1 MYNQNIDSLTD
12 YPFDR
17 LRKLLQGL
25 EPPNNLEVLS
35 LSLGEPQHKPP
46 NFVTEIISNS
56 SGDWAKYP
64 PVIGSHDLLEAIS
77 EWLNKRYALS
87 SQFIDVDSNIVAVN
101 GTKEALFMLGDL
113 SISRHTERPRPA
125 VLMPNPFYQVYLGS
139 AIIRGA
145 EPIYVAALKE
155 NGFMPK
161 FEALEKPTL
170 DRTCLA
176 YLCTPSNPE
185 GSIASIKYLQK
196 LVELA
201 RKYNFILA
209 VDECYAEIY
218 DKTPPPGILQVCQE
232 MGDGLDN
239 ILSFHSLSKRSNVP
253 GLRSGFVAGD
263 SSLIE
268 KLKTLRNYGGAAIP
282 LPLLNASAAL
292 WRDESHV
299 EQNREL
305 YRKKFDLADK
315 ILGKKFSYA
324 RPGGGFYLWL
334 NVGNG
339 EEAASRLWSE
349 AAVKV
354 MPGAYLS
361 KPDNN
366 NLNPGEKY
374 IRVALVQEPAF
385 VSQSL
390 SRMVNTL

>member
-1 MYNQNIDSLTD
+1 MYNHNIDSLTD

-25 EPPNNLEVLS
+25 KPPNDLEVLS

-46 NFVTEIISNS
+46 KFVAEIISS
-56 SGDWAKYP
+56 SSDDWAKYP
-64 PVIGSHDLLEAIS
+64 PVIGSHDLLVAIN
-77 EWLNKRYALS
+77 EWLNKRYELC

-113 SISRHTERPRPA
+113 AISRHVEGPQPA
-125 VLMPNPFYQVYLGS
+125 VLIPNPFYQVYLGS
-139 AIIRGA
+139 ALVRGA
-145 EPIYVAALKE
+145 EPIYVAALEE
-155 NGFMPK
+155 NDFMPN
-161 FEALEKPTL
+161 FEALEKSTL

-185 GSIASIKYLQK
+185 GSIANIKYLQK
-196 LVELA
+196 LIELA

-218 DKTPPPGILQVCQE
+218 DKSPPPGILQVCQE

-263 SSLIE
+263 SKLIE
-268 KLKTLRNYGGAAIP
+268 RLKTLRNYGGAAIP

-305 YRKKFDLADK
+305 YRKKFDLADN

-339 EEAASRLWSE
+339 EEAASRLWCE
-349 AAVKV
+349 AGVKV

-390 SRMVNTL
+390 SRMVNIF